1 MMLVRGGF
9 ERTRNHWW
17 WRPGWGPG
25 TRYVTFHLTFEQA
38 PSLSAEAARIG
49 HLLSRVPGVDV
60 VPPEWLHLTMTGVG
74 LADDLDSGALDRI
87 AHAVFARVTSLTT
100 GPLSLSWL
108 YLHREGL
115 SLAAEPTPWLS
126 ELKRAQEAA
135 VAAET
140 GASQTGGDA
149 FHPHVSLAYFT
160 GEIDESALRRAV
172 DDASPTW
179 IVVEEPMVSM
189 IELNRDRQ
197 VYTWRV
203 LAQLPLGSSSQD
215 SRR

>member
-1 MMLVRGGF
+1 MRLERGSF

-25 TRYVTFHLTFEQA
+25 TRYVTFHLTFERA
-38 PSLSAEAARIG
+38 PTLAAEAARIG
-49 HLLSRVPGVDV
+49 GLLSEVPGVDV
-60 VPPEWLHLTMTGVG
+60 IPPEWLHLTMTGVG
-74 LADDLDSGALDRI
+74 FAADLDGGTLDRL
-87 AHAVFARVTSLTT
+87 AEAVFGRVSSLTT

-126 ELKRAQEAA
+126 ELKLAQEAA
-135 VAAET
+135 VAAAT
-140 GASQTGGDA
+140 GAGRAGVEP
-149 FHPHVSLAYFT
+149 FHPHVSLAYFS
-160 GEIDESALRRAV
+160 GEVDESALVRAV
-172 DDASPTW
+172 DDAAPRE
-179 IVVEEPMVSM
+179 IVVEQPMVSM

-203 LAQLPLGSSSQD
+203 LAQVPLSS
-215 SRR
+215 